1 MTWRPVYATAAD
13 LKGFVRVSG
22 AVDDAFI
29 ALDLAAASRAVDR
42 ATHRQFG
49 VVAAVEARTYPVR
62 YSRHRCRWIATID
75 DLQTAVGAVFPAGVD
90 PPTLEPRNAVLD
102 GFAWTEAHWTADP
115 RATDGTATITAL
127 WGWSQV
133 PAGATTAVPDAVKLA
148 TLLQGSR
155 LVARRE
161 SPFGVAG
168 SPQNGSELR
177 LLERLDPDVAVIVK
191 AYTREEWAR

>member
-1 MTWRPVYATAAD
+1 MPWAPVYATTD
-13 LKGFVRVSG
+13 ELKAFVRVSG

-42 ATHRQFG
+42 ACHRQFG
-49 VVAAVEARTYPVR
+49 AVAAPEARTYPVR
-62 YSRHRCRWIATID
+62 YSRHRGKWIVTID
-75 DLQTAVGAVFPAGVD
+75 DVQTAVGATFPAGVD
-90 PPTLEPRNAVLD
+90 PPTLEPRNAVLE
-102 GFAWTEAHWTADP
+102 GLAWTEAYFSADP
-115 RATDGTATITAL
+115 SDPDGMATFSMR
-127 WGWSQV
+127 WGWV
-133 PAGATTAVPDAVKLA
+133 PSWPDPVKLA

-168 SPQNGSELR
+168 SPQTGSELR

-191 AYTREEWAR
+191 AYSREVWAR

>member
-1 MTWRPVYATAAD
+1 MTWRPVYATTAD

-22 AVDDAFI
+22 TIDDQFI

-62 YSRHRCRWIATID
+62 YSRHRDRWIATVD
-75 DLQTAVGAVFPAGVD
+75 DLCTAVGAVFPTTVD

-115 RATDGTATITAL
+115 RAADGTVSITAS
-127 WGWSQV
+127 WGW
-133 PAGATTAVPDAVKLA
+133 TAVPDAVKLA
-148 TLLQGSR
+148 TLLQASR

-168 SPQNGSELR
+168 SPQTGSELR